1 MAAFQYKARSQRGD
15 AIEGI
20 IEAGSTD
27 LAASRLIE
35 GGLTPIDV
43 KPVIVKTGMNTDLTD
58 IFPPKV
64 ELIDLIQFSRQMYSL
79 LKAGVPILSSLNGLA
94 TNTRNKTLGKTLA
107 EVIESLESGRDLAS
121 AMSHHPDVFSVFYI
135 SLVRVGETSGRLE
148 EVFRQLAVYL
158 EREKKTRDQIKSAMR
173 YPMFVVTAIVIAIV
187 VINIFVIPAFAAMFK
202 QFGAELPLPTRIL
215 VTMSD
220 ISVNHWQSIL
230 VLVGLAVLGVRFYV
244 NGDAGRY
251 KWHKM
256 QLRLPVVG
264 KVLYQASL
272 ARFSRLFAL
281 VQRSGIP
288 VVTGLSVVARALD
301 NDFVEERILT
311 MRDGIERGES
321 ISNTAASTGIF
332 DSLVLQ
338 MLRVGEES
346 GATDELL
353 QEVAE
358 YYDDEVDYAIGKL
371 SSAIEPILTIVLA
384 GLVLL
389 LATGIFLPMWDLAR
403 VAL

>member
-1 MAAFQYKARSQRGD
+1 LPSFQYKARGQRGD

-43 KPVIVKTGMNTDLTD
+43 RPAVVKAGMNIDLAEL
-58 IFPPKV
+58 FPPKV

-79 LKAGVPILSSLNGLA
+79 LKAGVPILSSLHGLA
-94 TNTRNKTLGKTLA
+94 SNARNRTLAKTLA
-107 EVIESLESGRDLAS
+107 EVIENLEAGRDLAS
-121 AMSHHPDVFSVFYI
+121 SMSHHPDVFSVFYI
-135 SLVRVGETSGRLE
+135 SLIRVGETSGRLE
-148 EVFRQLAVYL
+148 EVFRQLSVYL
-158 EREKKTRDQIKSAMR
+158 EREKKTRDQIKTAMR
-173 YPMFVVTAIVIAIV
+173 YPTFVLIAITLAVV
-187 VINIFVIPAFAAMFK
+187 VINILVIPAFASMFK
-202 QFGAELPLPTRIL
+202 QFGADLPLPTRIL
-215 VTMSD
+215 VGMSD
-220 ISVNHWQSIL
+220 LMVNHWPVIL
-230 VLVGLAVLGVRFYV
+230 IMAGLTGIGLRYYLHSAS
-244 NGDAGRY
+244 GRY
-251 KWHKM
+251 KWHKL
-256 QLRLPVVG
+256 QLRIPVIG

-301 NDFVEERILT
+301 NDYIEERILT

-321 ISNTAASTGIF
+321 ISNTAASSGIF

-358 YYDDEVDYAIGKL
+358 YYDDEVDYSVGKL
-371 SSAIEPILTIVLA
+371 SSAIEPILTVVMA

-389 LATGIFLPMWDLAR
+389 LASGIFLPMWDLAK